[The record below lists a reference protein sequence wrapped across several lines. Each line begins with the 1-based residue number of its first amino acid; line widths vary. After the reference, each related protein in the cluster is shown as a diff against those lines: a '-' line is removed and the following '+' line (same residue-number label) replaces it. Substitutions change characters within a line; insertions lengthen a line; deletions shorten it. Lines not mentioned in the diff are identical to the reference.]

1 MSEEMFMGRKNV
13 AKKYLFSAVLG
24 LNLIITV
31 LSLILGC
38 LMYTSN
44 AKAIRKNLVF
54 VEVTGL
60 LTNIRYG
67 LHFGKNIE
75 TYYGMQDLLE
85 KTAKSAEE
93 TDNFYIVDDAGTI
106 LFQTGNRVPRAR
118 ILDLAEDS
126 YLKEGEKFY
135 CSFPVS
141 DGARM
146 ITESDISNDVKDWNR
161 YYLDQT
167 LVTTIGFLV
176 VTIVML
182 ILRGLLKETSVSYRL
197 IMSLLVLWVLG
208 ISSLIGYCTY
218 TEYRKSI
225 EQMCET
231 MERTVL
237 ADLERVHEN
246 GIDDENITGMDDYLK
261 RYVEN
266 ISEIDG
272 VSLRD
277 TGDGCVFHLSRVF
290 LGRVKVDYTMQAFLL
305 LAFSVMIL
313 TEYHLF
319 VSGIHLN
326 EEEDDYG

>member
-1 MSEEMFMGRKNV
+1 MNDYYRLLWPRVQQAVGEDVLDLSDRIKTISNIELKDIREHYRRTHTARNMMFVIAGKIRGRKHQ
-13 AKKYLFSAVLG
+13 
-24 LNLIITV
+24 I
-31 LSLILGC
+31 
-38 LMYTSN
+38 M
-44 AKAIRKNLVF
+44 R
-54 VEVTGL
+54 
-60 LTNIRYG
+60 
-67 LHFGKNIE
+67 
-75 TYYGMQDLLE
+75 MLE
-85 KTAKSAEE
+85 GW
-93 TDNFYIVDDAGTI
+93 N
-106 LFQTGNRVPRAR
+106 
-118 ILDLAEDS
+118 
-126 YLKEGEKFY
+126 LKEGEKFY

-167 LVTTIGFLV
+167 LVTTFGFLV

-208 ISSLIGYCTY
+208 ISSLIGYRTY

-225 EQMCET
+225 EQMCES

-237 ADLERVHEN
+237 ADLKRVHEN

-277 TGDGCVFHLSRVF
+277 TGDGCVFHLSKVF
-290 LGRVKVDYTMQAFLL
+290 LGRVKVDYIMQAFLL